1 MSFVGKVLVVVQVVL
16 SICFMGFAG
25 AVFTAQNNWRNE
37 SLKYKDNV
45 ASLQKSMDELESEFN
60 NKLTEKTKELNK
72 ALSEAETAKAENK
85 ALQTSLKNE
94 KAKLATVSS

>member
-72 ALSEAETAKAENK
+72 ALSESRDCKSGKQSITDIAKE
-85 ALQTSLKNE
+85 
-94 KAKLATVSS
+94 